1 MLFFSGVWCIVM
13 SVNLTFGYG
22 IISTLL
28 YYENERLLLYTKGR
42 NRLLGIGA
50 KNIGIDLGTAN
61 TIVYIEGK
69 GIVLREPS
77 VVARN
82 KKSGEVIAVGEEA
95 RDMIGRTPASIVA
108 IRPMKDGVIADYDT
122 TVAMM
127 KHYMEKALGKNGGKP
142 YVMVCVP
149 SGVTEVE
156 KRAVIDATRVAGA
169 RDAYVIEEPF
179 AAAIGA
185 GLPVMDPTGSKVVD
199 IGGGTTDVATISL
212 GGIVSSRSIRMA
224 GDKMNDAIAQFV
236 RQNKNLLI
244 GERTAEKLKWDIGSA
259 SVEAAKE
266 MGTTEVRGRDLV
278 TGLPQTKEVSAVD
291 VSNALQ
297 DVVEA
302 IIEAIKGTL
311 EETSPEIAA
320 DVIDHGIVL
329 TGGGALLKHL
339 PEVIADATKVP
350 VFIANDPLDCV
361 AIGTGESLK
370 SIDVMKKSK

>member
-1 MLFFSGVWCIVM
+1 MF
-13 SVNLTFGYG
+13 
-22 IISTLL
+22 
-28 YYENERLLLYTKGR
+28 
-42 NRLLGIGA
+42 GIGT

-61 TIVYIEGK
+61 TIVYAEGK

-77 VVARN
+77 VVAKN
-82 KKSGEVIAVGEEA
+82 TKTGEIVSVGSEA

-127 KHYMEKALGKNGGKP
+127 KYYIEKALGHKGSKP

-156 KRAVIDATRVAGA
+156 KRAVIDATRIAGA

-185 GLPVMDPTGSKVVD
+185 GLPVMDPTGSMVVD

-224 GDKMNDAIAQFV
+224 GDKIDDSIIYYV
-236 RQNKNLLI
+236 RKNYNLLI
-244 GERTAEKLKWDIGSA
+244 GERTAEKLKIDVASA
-259 SVEAAKE
+259 SVESAKQLDSQAI
-266 MGTTEVRGRDLV
+266 RGRDLV
-278 TGLPQTKEVSAVD
+278 TGLPKTIEIKAED
-291 VSNALQ
+291 VAEAIQ
-297 DVVEA
+297 EVVEE
-302 IIEAIKGTL
+302 IITAIKETL

-329 TGGGALLKHL
+329 TGGGALLRHL
-339 PEVIADATKVP
+339 PDVISEATRVP
-350 VFIANDPLDCV
+350 VFVAQDPLDCV
-361 AIGTGESLK
+361 AVGTGESLK
-370 SIDVMKKSK
+370 NIDVMKKN

>member
-1 MLFFSGVWCIVM
+1 M
-13 SVNLTFGYG
+13 
-22 IISTLL
+22 
-28 YYENERLLLYTKGR
+28 
-42 NRLLGIGA
+42 LGIGT

-61 TIVYIEGK
+61 TIVYVEGK

-82 KKSGEVIAVGEEA
+82 TKTNEVISVGKDA
-95 RDMIGRTPASIVA
+95 RDMIGRTPGSITA

-127 KHYMEKALGKNGGKP
+127 KYYIEKALGNSNGKP

-149 SGVTEVE
+149 SGITEVE

-185 GLPVMDPTGSKVVD
+185 GLPVMDPTGSMVVD

-224 GDKMNDAIAQFV
+224 GDEMNDAIAQYV
-236 RQNKNLLI
+236 RQNMNLLI
-244 GERTAEKLKWDIGSA
+244 GERTAEKIKWDIGSA
-259 SVEAAKE
+259 STDAAE
-266 MGTTEVRGRDLV
+266 MGSTEVRGRDLV
-278 TGLPQTKEVSAVD
+278 TGLPKTMEVSAKD
-291 VSNALQ
+291 VSVALQ
-297 DVVEA
+297 DVVDS
-302 IIEAIKGTL
+302 IIDAIKGTL

-339 PEVIADATKVP
+339 PDVIADATKVP

-361 AIGTGESLK
+361 ATGTGESLK
-370 SIDVMKKSK
+370 SIDVMKKK

>member
-1 MLFFSGVWCIVM
+1 M
-13 SVNLTFGYG
+13 
-22 IISTLL
+22 
-28 YYENERLLLYTKGR
+28 
-42 NRLLGIGA
+42 
-50 KNIGIDLGTAN
+50 
-61 TIVYIEGK
+61 
-69 GIVLREPS
+69 
-77 VVARN
+77 VAR
-82 KKSGEVIAVGEEA
+82 KKGTGEVISVGSEA

-127 KHYMEKALGKNGGKP
+127 KYYMDKALGNNGGKP

-149 SGVTEVE
+149 SGITEVE
-156 KRAVIDATRVAGA
+156 KRAVVDATRVAGA
-169 RDAYVIEEPF
+169 RDAYVIEEPY

-185 GLPVMDPTGSKVVD
+185 GLPVMDPTGSMVVD

-236 RQNKNLLI
+236 RQNKSLLI

-259 SVEAAKE
+259 SLDAAKG
-266 MGTTEVRGRDLV
+266 MGTTEVRGRDLI
-278 TGLPQTKEVSAVD
+278 TGLPKTMEVSALD
-291 VSNALQ
+291 VSEALQ
-297 DVVEA
+297 DVVNE
-302 IIEAIKGTL
+302 IIAAIKGTL

-339 PEVIADATKVP
+339 PEVIAEATKVP

-370 SIDVMKKSK
+370 SIDAMRKKK

>member
-1 MLFFSGVWCIVM
+1 M
-13 SVNLTFGYG
+13 
-22 IISTLL
+22 
-28 YYENERLLLYTKGR
+28 
-42 NRLLGIGA
+42 LGIGT
-50 KNIGIDLGTAN
+50 KNLGIDLGTAN
-61 TIVYIEGK
+61 TIVYLEGK

-82 KKSGEVIAVGEEA
+82 TKTNEVISVGTDA
-95 RDMIGRTPASIVA
+95 RDMIGRTPESIVA

-127 KHYMEKALGKNGGKP
+127 KYYIDKTLGNNGKP

-149 SGVTEVE
+149 SGITEVE

-185 GLPVMDPTGSKVVD
+185 GLPVMDPTGSMVVD

-224 GDKMNDAIAQFV
+224 GDKMNDAIVQYV
-236 RQNKNLLI
+236 RQHMNLLI
-244 GERTAEKLKWDIGSA
+244 GDRTAEKLKWDVGSA
-259 SVEAAKE
+259 SVEAADE
-266 MGTTEVRGRDLV
+266 MGTTQVRGRDLV
-278 TGLPQTKEVSAVD
+278 TGLPKTMQVSAKD
-291 VSNALQ
+291 VSTALQ
-297 DVVEA
+297 DVVDS
-302 IIEAIKGTL
+302 IITAIKGTL

-339 PEVIADATKVP
+339 PDVIADATKVP

-370 SIDVMKKSK
+370 SIDVMKKK

>member
-1 MLFFSGVWCIVM
+1 M
-13 SVNLTFGYG
+13 
-22 IISTLL
+22 
-28 YYENERLLLYTKGR
+28 
-42 NRLLGIGA
+42 LGIGT
-50 KNIGIDLGTAN
+50 KNLGIDLGTAN
-61 TIVYIEGK
+61 TIVYLEGK

-82 KKSGEVIAVGEEA
+82 SKTNEVIAVGSDA
-95 RDMIGRTPASIVA
+95 RDMIGRTPESIVA

-127 KHYMEKALGKNGGKP
+127 KYYIDKALGNNGKP

-149 SGVTEVE
+149 SGITEVE

-185 GLPVMDPTGSKVVD
+185 GLPVMDPTGSMVVD

-212 GGIVSSRSIRMA
+212 GGIVSSRSVRMA
-224 GDKMNDAIAQFV
+224 GDKMNDAIVQYV
-236 RQNKNLLI
+236 RQHMNLLI

-259 SVEAAKE
+259 SVEAAEE
-266 MGTTEVRGRDLV
+266 MGTTQVRGRDLV
-278 TGLPQTKEVSAVD
+278 TGLPKTMQVSAKD
-291 VSNALQ
+291 VSTALQ
-297 DVVEA
+297 DVVDS
-302 IIEAIKGTL
+302 IITAIKGTL

-339 PEVIADATKVP
+339 PDVIADATKVP

-370 SIDVMKKSK
+370 SIDVMKKK

>member
-1 MLFFSGVWCIVM
+1 MPLG
-13 SVNLTFGYG
+13 FG
-22 IISTLL
+22 T
-28 YYENERLLLYTKGR
+28 
-42 NRLLGIGA
+42 

-61 TIVYIEGK
+61 TIVYIDGK

-77 VVARN
+77 VVAR
-82 KKSGEVIAVGEEA
+82 KKGTGEVISVGSEA

-127 KHYMEKALGKNGGKP
+127 KYYMDKALGNNGGKP

-149 SGVTEVE
+149 SGITEVE
-156 KRAVIDATRVAGA
+156 KRAVVDATRVAGA
-169 RDAYVIEEPF
+169 RDAYVIEEPY

-185 GLPVMDPTGSKVVD
+185 GLPVMDPTGSMVVD

-236 RQNKNLLI
+236 RQNKSLLI

-259 SVEAAKE
+259 SLDAAKE
-266 MGTTEVRGRDLV
+266 MGTTRVRGRDLI
-278 TGLPQTKEVSAVD
+278 TGLPKTMEVSALD
-291 VSNALQ
+291 VSEALQ
-297 DVVEA
+297 DVVNE
-302 IIEAIKGTL
+302 IIAAIKGTL

-339 PEVIADATKVP
+339 PEVIAEATKVP

-370 SIDVMKKSK
+370 SIDAMRKKK